1 MKKIFIVLCTILAAF
16 EFAACSDYET
26 YAEKREK
33 ENAAI
38 SQFLTGKT
46 NIAKRFGNG
55 NPISVLSEKDF
66 ESRGYKTDTTKNE
79 YVLFESTGVY
89 MQIVRPGC
97 GEVIKQGETTN
108 VLCRFVEANLLTD
121 SLQLTNETTAAHF
134 MYDKMT
140 VSNSY
145 GTFTGI
151 FDNTY
156 SVMVSAYQSTSVPG
170 GWLVPLRYIKL
181 GRQSTPD
188 EEIAKVRLVVPSAQG
203 QSNASMNTYPCFYE
217 ITYER
222 GL

>member
-1 MKKIFIVLCTILAAF
+1 MKKILIFLFAILAAA
-16 EFAACSDYET
+16 EFISCSKTET
-26 YAEKREK
+26 YAEKRKK
-33 ENAAI
+33 EDAAI

-46 NIAKRFGNG
+46 QMGKLFAHGE
-55 NPISVLSEKDF
+55 PISVLSEEDF
-66 ESRGYKTDTTKNE
+66 ENNGFKTDTTKNE

-97 GEVIKQGETTN
+97 GETIKQGETTS
-108 VLCRFVEANLLTD
+108 VLCRFVEANLLSD
-121 SLQLTNETTAAHF
+121 SLQLTNMTTSTHYL
-134 MYDKMT
+134 YDKMT

-145 GTFTGI
+145 GTLTGI

-156 SVMVSAYQSTSVPG
+156 SVMNQVYQSTSVPG
-170 GWLVPLRYIKL
+170 GWLVPLQYIKL
-181 GRQSTPD
+181 GRQSSAD
-188 EEIAKVRLVVPSAQG
+188 VEIAKVRVVVPSSQG